1 MQQQAAR
8 HVVANAFWYLP
19 DGEFLTC
26 QPLYEG
32 ESVDSP
38 SVRVRAMRSMEVL
51 RPSAVHLWGQASPR
65 VYPNDSAQAKPN
77 HPDRKPS

>member
-8 HVVANAFWYLP
+8 HVVANAFWYLS

-38 SVRVRAMRSMEVL
+38 AVRVRAMRSMEVL
-51 RPSAVHLWGQASPR
+51 RPSAVHLLGLANPR
-65 VYPNDSAQAKPN
+65 VYPNDPAPAEPN
-77 HPDRKPS
+77 HPSREPS